1 MRKNRKEENADN
13 IQNPTKSQRNFKITT
28 KETEETASPEEAGQP
43 GKVDRKNGEVRELEE
58 RRERFR
64 SALEAFSS
72 SIPWPLPFF
81 GAK

>member
-43 GKVDRKNGEVRELEE
+43 GKVDRKNGEVRE
-58 RRERFR
+58 
-64 SALEAFSS
+64 
-72 SIPWPLPFF
+72 
-81 GAK
+81 